1 MNTNTIS
8 SSSARR
14 LLSAVRDDLREARQA
29 RAAHR
34 VLERELSSFK
44 TPTEVNDLLGS
55 LSGQEG
61 ADIEVIRHILTRNL
75 QQQQRPRQFA
85 A

>member
-1 MNTNTIS
+1 MVTI
-8 SSSARR
+8 SARR

-34 VLERELSSFK
+34 TLRRELSSYK
-44 TPTEVNDLLGS
+44 TPAEVNDLLGS

-61 ADIEVIRHILTRNL
+61 PEVEVIRHILTQNL
-75 QQQQRPRQFA
+75 QQQRPRQLA